1 MSKKIE
7 NQPVVTESPQDK
19 FLFVFALLL
28 MAASVVGYYVYSELH
43 AVARVLGLLSGL
55 GISVFLLSR
64 TEKGRGWLHYLGQV
78 KKEVQTV
85 VWPTRQETV
94 QMTLIVFVV
103 VILVGIFLWLVDM
116 FFLWAVQL
124 LTGQGG

>member
-1 MSKKIE
+1 MSKQIE
-7 NQPVVTESPQDK
+7 EHRASSSADTAK
-19 FLFVFALLL
+19 LLL
-28 MAASVVGYYVYSELH
+28 AIAVLIGSLVGYYVYEEAH
-43 AVARVLGLLSGL
+43 AVVRVLGVIAGVAVSAFILYQTAIGRSWFNYLSHAK
-55 GISVFLLSR
+55 R
-64 TEKGRGWLHYLGQV
+64 
-78 KKEVQTV
+78 EVRQV

-103 VILVGIFLWLVDM
+103 VIIMGIFFWLVDM

>member
-7 NQPVVTESPQDK
+7 NQQVVGSPQDK
-19 FLFVFALLL
+19 FLFTFALLL
-28 MAASVVGYYVYSELH
+28 MAVSVVGYYVYSEVH
-43 AVARVLGLLSGL
+43 AVIRVLGLLAGL
-55 GISVFLLSR
+55 GVSVFLLSK
-64 TEKGRGWLHYLGQV
+64 TEKGRGWIHFLAQV

-85 VWPTRQETV
+85 VWPTRQETI

-103 VILVGIFLWLVDM
+103 VILMGIFLWLVDM

>member
-7 NQPVVTESPQDK
+7 NQQVAETPQDK
-19 FLFVFALLL
+19 FLFTFALLL
-28 MAASVVGYYVYSELH
+28 MAASLVGYYVYSEAH
-43 AVARVLGLLSGL
+43 AVIRVLGLLTGL
-55 GISVFLLSR
+55 GVSVFLLSK
-64 TEKGRGWLHYLGQV
+64 TEKGRGWIHYLAQV
-78 KKEVQTV
+78 KKEVLTV
-85 VWPTRQETV
+85 VWPTRQETI

-103 VILVGIFLWLVDM
+103 VVIMGFFLWLVDM